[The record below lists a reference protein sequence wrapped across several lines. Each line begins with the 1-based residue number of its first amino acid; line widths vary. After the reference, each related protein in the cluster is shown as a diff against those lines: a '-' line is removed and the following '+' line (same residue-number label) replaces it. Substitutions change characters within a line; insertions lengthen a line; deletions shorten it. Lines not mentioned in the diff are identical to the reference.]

1 MLLVFVDFPHSVSL
15 PSPHPFPHLNV
26 SVLSILPTSFHVAC
40 IVLLSPWFCP
50 RKDPFLV
57 SHDLHMREKK
67 QCFSF
72 WVRVTS
78 LNSNILQLHAHSWIS
93 YDFIFLY
100 LLIYIP
106 HSHHSFI
113 SWRRS
118 RLIPFPT
125 CWEWSG
131 NRGGCSCISIVDY
144 IILWAYVYRRA
155 HSSVFSFG
163 EHLLSHITL

>member
-26 SVLSILPTSFHVAC
+26 SVLNILPTSFHVAC

-100 LLIYIP
+100 LLIKFWYIY
-106 HSHHSFI
+106 I
-113 SWRRS
+113 
-118 RLIPFPT
+118 
-125 CWEWSG
+125 
-131 NRGGCSCISIVDY
+131 Y
-144 IILWAYVYRRA
+144 IILILII
-155 HSSVFSFG
+155 HSSAEADLDWFHF
-163 EHLLSHITL
+163 LSVENGVAIEVGVLVSL